1 MLHHG
6 AYSGF
11 LLGSSNMGTFH
22 PLSHMPIVATSCVLA
37 NLRMRSATV
46 PVSLGPLTPS
56 FWSLLPPLVP
66 VAGQLLGALLVLVLS
81 RRIPTPL
88 PFVRWDALALSLCWV
103 FALGPPAGG
112 AVHFLSAVAPLLL
125 CVSGG
130 WAAGDVSLLAYI
142 QTHIGNHYTQT
153 VRRLRSHAEHSAG
166 A

>member
-1 MLHHG
+1 
-6 AYSGF
+6 
-11 LLGSSNMGTFH
+11 
-22 PLSHMPIVATSCVLA
+22 
-37 NLRMRSATV
+37 
-46 PVSLGPLTPS
+46 VS
-56 FWSLLPPLVP
+56 F
-66 VAGQLLGALLVLVLS
+66 AGQLLGALLVLVLS

-142 QTHIGNHYTQT
+142 QTHIGNHHTQT
-153 VRRLRSHAEHSAG
+153 VRRLSSLAEHSASLEPV
-166 A
+166 